1 VTIPIMMFS
10 DAYDAAAQLKD
21 GELPLLMDGSHVIVD
36 ARLNWREERGEWSLS
51 AHAISTLRRAR
62 ASSRRSSSPSSPD
75 RTPGTSSRRSSRTR
89 ARSTGLTI
97 VQVGFIQ
104 PDGRVLV
111 AEAARG
117 MTTRF
122 DTESYGAFGR
132 HPACAGVQIEPVA
145 ADAAP
150 QRKFG
155 PKG

>member
-1 VTIPIMMFS
+1 MAHTRKV
-10 DAYDAAAQLKD
+10 D
-21 GELPLLMDGSHVIVD
+21 GTTM
-36 ARLNWREERGEWSLS
+36 
-51 AHAISTLRRAR
+51 
-62 ASSRRSSSPSSPD
+62 
-75 RTPGTSSRRSSRTR
+75 
-89 ARSTGLTI
+89 

-132 HPACAGVQIEPVA
+132 HSACAGVQIEPVPPTQ
-145 ADAAP
+145 AP

-155 PKG
+155 PRA